1 MPSKCYRVR
10 SLSWFF
16 RTTIPTV
23 DGISENPRDLVLGL
37 FRDREQFQSISLPGL
52 DTVTF
57 SVAAA
62 AASADGH
69 VVCGFIRGTNVI
81 PVNAVRG

>member
-1 MPSKCYRVR
+1 MALNSPRLIRRMPSKCYRVR

-23 DGISENPRDLVLGL
+23 EGISENPRDVVLGL

-57 SVAAA
+57 SVAS
-62 AASADGH
+62 ASADGH
-69 VVCGFIRGTNVI
+69 VV
-81 PVNAVRG
+81 